1 MQAAIITR
9 QGINIQEVARPNYS
23 KDEILVRVQATTV
36 TRGDIVLNSLP
47 GIMFWTPVRKLL
59 GVPPKKT
66 VPGHEFAGI
75 VEAVGSDVTGYNVG
89 DEVFGTTTGLVAGAN
104 AEYVSVP
111 QKSETAVLAHKPRT
125 LSFEDAAALPVGAMT
140 ALYLLRE
147 VEAQAGL
154 HALIYGASGSVGSYA
169 VQIAKAL
176 GMTVTAVCSTR
187 NIETVRFLGADE
199 VIDYTVEDF
208 STRDVTY
215 DVIFDAVGKTTNTQ
229 RQRALKPDGRFTSI
243 RTNTHESDEA
253 FAQIIDWATAGQL
266 TPLID
271 RCAPL
276 NEIAT
281 VYEYV
286 ASGRKRGNVVIQV
299 HPKGA

>member
-9 QGINIQEVARPNYS
+9 QGINVQEVARPNYG
-23 KDEILVRVQATTV
+23 KNEILVRVHATTV
-36 TRGDIVLNSLP
+36 TRGDVVLKDLP
-47 GIMFWTPVRKLL
+47 GLMFWPPVRKLL
-59 GVPPKKT
+59 DVPPRKT
-66 VPGHEFAGI
+66 IPGHEFAGI
-75 VEAVGSDVTGYNVG
+75 VEAVGGDVTGYRVG
-89 DEVFGTTTGLVAGAN
+89 DEVFGTTTGLSAGAN
-104 AEYVSVP
+104 AEYVSIP

-125 LSFEDAAALPVGAMT
+125 LSFEEAAALPLGAMT
-140 ALYLLRE
+140 ACYLLRDANAH
-147 VEAQAGL
+147 VGQ
-154 HALIYGASGSVGSYA
+154 HVLIYGASGSVGSYA

-208 STRDVTY
+208 SARDTAY
-215 DVIFDAVGKTTNTQ
+215 DVIFDAVGKTTNAQ
-229 RQRALKPDGRFTSI
+229 RHRALKPDGRFTSI

-253 FAQIIDWATAGQL
+253 FAQIIDRVTAGQL

-271 RCAPL
+271 HCTPL

-281 VYEYV
+281 VYEVV
-286 ASGRKRGNVVIQV
+286 ASGRKRGNIVIQV
-299 HPKGA
+299 HSTGA

>member
-1 MQAAIITR
+1 MKAAVIAS
-9 QGINIQEVARPNYS
+9 QGVRVQDVSRPYCGNG
-23 KDEILVRVQATTV
+23 DVLVRVYATTV
-36 TRGDIVLNSLP
+36 TRGDIVLDSLP
-47 GIMFWTPVRKLL
+47 GIMFWSPIRKLL

-75 VEAVGSDVTGYNVG
+75 VEAVGGDVTGYKVG
-89 DEVFGTTTGLVAGAN
+89 DEVFGTTTGLSAGAN

-111 QKSETAVLAHKPRT
+111 QKSETAVLAQKPRT
-125 LSFEDAAALPVGAMT
+125 LSFEEAAALPVGAMT
-140 ALYLLRE
+140 ALCLLRAAD
-147 VEAQAGL
+147 AQAGQ

-187 NIETVRFLGADE
+187 NVDLVTALGADE

-208 STRDVTY
+208 SARDTAY
-215 DVIFDAVGKTTNTQ
+215 DVIFDAVGKTTNAQ
-229 RQRALKPDGRFTSI
+229 RQRALKPEGRFTSI

-271 RCAPL
+271 RCIL
-276 NEIAT
+276 LSEIGA

-286 ASGRKRGNVVIQV
+286 ASGRKRGNVVIQA
-299 HPKGA
+299 HPTGA

>member
-1 MQAAIITR
+1 MP
-9 QGINIQEVARPNYS
+9 RPSYDN
-23 KDEILVRVQATTV
+23 DEILVRVCTTTV
-36 TRGDIVLNSLP
+36 TRGDIVLKGLP
-47 GIMFWTPVRKLL
+47 GLMFWTPVRKLL

-75 VEAVGSDVTGYNVG
+75 VEAVGGDVTGYKVG
-89 DEVFGTTTGLVAGAN
+89 DEVFGTTTGLSAGAN

-125 LSFEDAAALPVGAMT
+125 LSFEDAAVLPVGAMT
-140 ALYLLRE
+140 ALYLLRAAD
-147 VEAQAGL
+147 AQAGQ

-176 GMTVTAVCSTR
+176 GMTTTAVCSTR
-187 NIETVRFLGADE
+187 NIETVRSLGADRM
-199 VIDYTVEDF
+199 IDYASDDF
-208 STRDVTY
+208 SAREATY
-215 DVIFDAVGKTTNTQ
+215 DVIFDAVGKTTKDQ

-253 FAQIIDWATAGQL
+253 FAQIIDWAAAGQL

-271 RCAPL
+271 RCAAL
-276 NEIAT
+276 SEIAT
-281 VYEYV
+281 VYKYV

-299 HPKGA
+299 HPTGA